1 MKPSV
6 KPTGTQFNL
15 PLLTEP
21 AAVLPSDKQKELALA
36 LVEMLLGAASESV
49 GDPARG
55 GGDESE
61 ADE

>member
-1 MKPSV
+1 MKRPV
-6 KPTGTQFNL
+6 KPTGMQFNL
-15 PLLTEP
+15 PLWKEP
-21 AAVLPSDKQKELALA
+21 AAVLPAGKQRELTLALA
-36 LVEMLLGAASESV
+36 ELLIGVARESV